1 MSAGHWT
8 IWRRRLAFPVVAL
21 GMASFV
27 AALAV
32 QTDPVARRAAD
43 LVIDSD
49 RSVTAESAEA
59 LPHQHDAAAGE
70 ESGHVHDLSEMAT
83 TGDSAHVHS
92 VATTDA
98 STGSDGHDHTHPSP
112 GDPGS
117 VPTGPIVSIDDPRL
131 TPTQQ
136 QAARTLLVSTR
147 AAIASVPNAAALTA
161 AGYVSA
167 GDNSS
172 GMSHWVKDELT
183 HDGREVDAAHVET
196 FMVERSTGRTVG
208 AMYMLEPGKTM
219 ANVPNIAGELTTWHV
234 HAPICFSTA
243 QIWHFVSFASNGSC
257 PPASSVRNV
266 PPMMHVWLDD
276 QACGP
281 FTGTEGHG
289 SATCSSHSH

>member
-1 MSAGHWT
+1 MTAGQWT
-8 IWRRRLAFPVVAL
+8 TRRRRFTFPVVAL
-21 GMASFV
+21 GVASV
-27 AALAV
+27 VGALAV
-32 QTDPVARRAAD
+32 QTNPVARRASD
-43 LVIDSD
+43 LVIDSNQ
-49 RSVTAESAEA
+49 SVAVEPAEA
-59 LPHQHDAAAGE
+59 LPHQHDATTSE

-83 TGDSAHVHS
+83 TVDSAHTHLA
-92 VATTDA
+92 ATTDA
-98 STGSDGHDHTHPSP
+98 STGTDGHDHAPSNP
-112 GDPGS
+112 GDRGS
-117 VPTGPIVSIDDPRL
+117 VATGPSVSIDDPRL
-131 TPTQQ
+131 TPAQQ

-167 GDNSS
+167 GDDSS
-172 GMSHWVKDELT
+172 GMSHWVKDEFT

-243 QIWHFVSFASNGSC
+243 QIWHFVSFASNGNC

-266 PPMMHVWLDD
+266 PPMMHVWLED